1 MASSICFGARLAV
14 HIALIGRAS
23 IVASGVAFIV
33 SAATLGF
40 AQDASTSQASPSV
53 QLTTTLRDSVDRDAP
68 VVVSDQARRIHSQSY
83 VWDGHNDLPWKMR
96 ERANSSFDEAD
107 ISMPQPQFQTDI
119 ARLRDGNVG
128 AQFWS
133 VFVPAKTGL
142 QGTALQTTIEQIEL
156 VREMCRRYP
165 DVFAWAETI
174 EDVEKARRDG
184 KIASLIGV
192 EGGHSIESSLAN
204 LRRLYDLGAR
214 YMTLTHSLTLDWAD
228 SATDD
233 PKSDGLSSFGE
244 EVVREMN
251 RLGMLVDLSHVTPET
266 MRDAL
271 RVSRA
276 PVIYSHSSA
285 LALAGHP
292 RNVPDD
298 ILPLVRENGG
308 VIMVNF
314 FSPFVIESGA
324 QELLRR
330 AELRKQW
337 ESEGLD
343 EEEVDGRMARV
354 ERESP
359 LLPGTIHD
367 VVDHIDHLVK
377 HCGVDHVGI
386 GSDYDGVSIVPT
398 QLEDVST
405 YPRIT
410 QLLLDRGYSEEDIHK
425 ILSGNV
431 YRVFKAAE
439 AYKAKVAK

>member
-1 MASSICFGARLAV
+1 MASSIGFGARLAV
-14 HIALIGRAS
+14 LIALIGQAS
-23 IVASGVAFIV
+23 IVACGVAFIV
-33 SAATLGF
+33 STATLGF
-40 AQDASTSQASPSV
+40 AQDASSSQASPSV
-53 QLTTTLRDSVDRDAP
+53 QLITTLRDSVDRDAP

-96 ERANSSFDEAD
+96 EKANSSFDEAD

-119 ARLRDGNVG
+119 ERLRDGNVG

-165 DVFAWAETI
+165 DVFAWAETL
-174 EDVEKARRDG
+174 EDVEKARREG

-192 EGGHSIESSLAN
+192 EGGHSIENSLAN

-271 RVSRA
+271 RVSKV

-337 ESEGLD
+337 EAEGLD

-377 HCGVDHVGI
+377 YCGVDHVGI